1 LGKAF
6 EYDVNLTILPTSRLS
21 TQFSIDTSR
30 FTDARINQRVFD
42 VKILRTFTTYQFT
55 NRLLVRNILEH
66 NTGNGKVGVNLLITY
81 RVNAGTVFYIGY
93 DDRLQEGIFLD
104 RDRFYSHQLQR
115 QRRAFFTKFQFLF
128 RY

>member
-1 LGKAF
+1 M
-6 EYDVNLTILPTSRLS
+6 
-21 TQFSIDTSR
+21 
-30 FTDARINQRVFD
+30 ARDRH
-42 VKILRTFTTYQFT
+42 R
-55 NRLLVRNILEH
+55 RNTEH
-66 NTGNGKVGVNLLITY
+66 QAGNGKVGISLFMKY

-93 DDRLQEGIFLD
+93 DDRLQEGVFLD